1 MLRWLVCLAMPALAL
16 VAACE
21 KKVEPFGPDLPPSGH
36 ERVLISAGIRD
47 TYPSMPEN
55 IVGML
60 TNVRRLVGANARCEL
75 VDWMAAPGSGGNAKV
90 VALSRRLVEFCALD
104 TDDLTASI
112 ARERLGT
119 KTFRFDISGDVLT
132 LLAYST
138 ESNVDVCCSM
148 QFPMTRLDDSNFW
161 AARRRIGGADS
172 AMLSLFVVKD
182 ERTRVE
188 EILTFHGSNAPADPP
203 QVADGELAGKLFDR
217 EFTSAAMGETRR
229 LKIYLPPGW
238 SKDKS
243 WPALFLADNSAGV
256 YAPLVEAMIVE
267 GRIRPLVLISAQSGE
282 RAVVGKAPTA
292 YGGDLRS
299 AEYIRDY
306 AGAGDRF
313 DQHMAFFAVE
323 LTKHAVDEYS
333 VSTDRE
339 ERAVAGFSNGGVFAL
354 WAGLLHPDVYALAIP
369 MSPGMAPIVAEDLA
383 PGVRAS
389 FRFAAGLYEPEFLET
404 AKAAEAVLTQ
414 GGYDASGVY
423 LSAGH
428 EPEQWR
434 VVMHKALL
442 EMFPPAP

>member
-1 MLRWLVCLAMPALAL
+1 MFRWLVCLAMPVLAV

-21 KKVEPFGPDLPPSGH
+21 KQAEPFDPSLPPFGP

-60 TNVRRLVGANARCEL
+60 TNVRRLVGTNAPCEL
-75 VDWMAAPGSGGNAKV
+75 VDWMAAPGSGGNDKV
-90 VALSRRLVEFCALD
+90 VALSLRLVEFCALK

-112 ARERLGT
+112 AAERLGT
-119 KTFRFDISGDVLT
+119 ETFRFDISGDVLT
-132 LLAYST
+132 LLAQSS
-138 ESNVDVCCSM
+138 EPNVDVCCSM
-148 QFPMTRLDDSNFW
+148 QFPMTRLGDSNFW

-182 ERTRVE
+182 ERTPVE
-188 EILTFHGSNAPADPP
+188 DILTFHGPNAPADPP
-203 QVADGELAGKLFDR
+203 QVADGKLAGKLFDR

-243 WPALFLADNSAGV
+243 WPALFLADNSASA
-256 YAPLVEAMIVE
+256 YAPMVEAMILA

-282 RAVVGKAPTA
+282 HAVVGTAPTE
-292 YGGDLRS
+292 YGDDLRS
-299 AEYIRDY
+299 AEYIPDY
-306 AGAGDRF
+306 VGAGDRF

-323 LTKHAVDEYS
+323 LTKLAVDEYS
-333 VSTDRE
+333 VSTDRKDH
-339 ERAVAGFSNGGVFAL
+339 AVAGFSNGGVFAL

-369 MSPGMAPIVAEDLA
+369 MSPGMAPIAEEDLA
-383 PGVRAS
+383 RGVRAI

-434 VVMHKALL
+434 VVMHQALI